1 MVYTAKQSRDDYLIE
16 MKKKS
21 EQFVKDKKRQAIE
34 DKKTIIAMKKG
45 MIESK
50 KRVEESH
57 KRQLE
62 SKKSVEESN
71 KSLAALREKY
81 KDLLDESDSESDEE
95 KPVKI
100 DEEKPVKNVK
110 EKPVKIVKEKP
121 VKKRKLIYNEELEK
135 SDSDK
140 ILKAEKK
147 LQKAHEKLLKKQ
159 GVLKDIGTIMKGKSE
174 LYANK
179 NMHMV
184 VRTNLNVKKDL
195 DSKVKKALE
204 TSVVEDI
211 KQKIKGRSIKL

>member
-1 MVYTAKQSRDDYLIE
+1 MVYTAKQSRDDYIIE

-81 KDLLDESDSESDEE
+81 KDLLDESGSES
-95 KPVKI
+95 

>member
-16 MKKKS
+16 MKIKAK
-21 EQFVKDKKRQAIE
+21 QFEKDKKRQAIE

-81 KDLLDESDSESDEE
+81 KDLLDESGSES
-95 KPVKI
+95 

-110 EKPVKIVKEKP
+110 EKPLKIVKEKP
-121 VKKRKLIYNEELEK
+121 VKKRKVIYNEELEK

-195 DSKVKKALE
+195 DPKVKKALE

>member
-1 MVYTAKQSRDDYLIE
+1 
-16 MKKKS
+16 
-21 EQFVKDKKRQAIE
+21 
-34 DKKTIIAMKKG
+34 MKKG

-81 KDLLDESDSESDEE
+81 KDLLDESGSES
-95 KPVKI
+95 

-110 EKPVKIVKEKP
+110 EKPLKIVKEKP
-121 VKKRKLIYNEELEK
+121 VKKRKVIYNEELEK
-135 SDSDK
+135 SDYDK

>member
-81 KDLLDESDSESDEE
+81 KDLLDESGSES
-95 KPVKI
+95 

-110 EKPVKIVKEKP
+110 EKPLKIVKEKP
-121 VKKRKLIYNEELEK
+121 VKKRKVIYNEELEK

-140 ILKAEKK
+140 ILKAEKA
-147 LQKAHEKLLKKQ
+147 LQKKHEKILKKQ

-174 LYANK
+174 LCADK